1 MVKEVKDYVATVQ
14 ERWPWLT
21 KSEVNKILTYGLKR
35 YAWVNKM
42 HADVL
47 LCTREENDPMVIH
60 CGPLGKDRLKH
71 YWRFITKNRMR
82 ERVLFYLKKQKWDGY
97 YYIGLTQRQQDQLS
111 KVGKKITFKKI
122 YPTKLKRELFHIPFV
137 KHIWRI
143 PWIEDCGWKF
153 YIEELR
159 TDKAEYIGENHY
171 EKYHQCFLGRSD
183 NGSTPA
189 VDTEQ
194 HAE

>member
-1 MVKEVKDYVATVQ
+1 MTKFKQQGFSNTFKNARKGMRLVI
-14 ERWPWLT
+14 

-82 ERVLFYLKKQKWDGY
+82 ERVLFYLKK
-97 YYIGLTQRQQDQLS
+97 
-111 KVGKKITFKKI
+111 
-122 YPTKLKRELFHIPFV
+122 
-137 KHIWRI
+137 
-143 PWIEDCGWKF
+143 
-153 YIEELR
+153 
-159 TDKAEYIGENHY
+159 
-171 EKYHQCFLGRSD
+171 
-183 NGSTPA
+183 
-189 VDTEQ
+189 
-194 HAE
+194 